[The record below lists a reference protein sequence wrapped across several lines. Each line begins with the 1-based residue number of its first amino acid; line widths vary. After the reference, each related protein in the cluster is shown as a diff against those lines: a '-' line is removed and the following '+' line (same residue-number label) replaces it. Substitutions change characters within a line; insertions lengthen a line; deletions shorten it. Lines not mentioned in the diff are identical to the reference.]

1 MNKEE
6 IIKRV
11 NDIIDKRGFST
22 SIQQSE
28 KLTSASYSL
37 NTNYKLEISNYEIF
51 DDNKYSFKVNSIQ
64 DVGEI
69 WLELTKNND
78 VDIERIMKDAVQKS
92 NIDLDKELF
101 LILNIQ

>member
-6 IIKRV
+6 IIQRI

-22 SIQQSE
+22 SIKQNE
-28 KLTSASYSL
+28 KLTSASYSM
-37 NTNYKLEISNYEIF
+37 NTNYKLEISNDEIF
-51 DDNKYSFKVNSIQ
+51 DDNKYSFKVDSIQ
-64 DVGEI
+64 DIGEI
-69 WLELTKNND
+69 WLELTKNSD
-78 VDIERIMKDAVQKS
+78 ADIERIMNDAVQKF